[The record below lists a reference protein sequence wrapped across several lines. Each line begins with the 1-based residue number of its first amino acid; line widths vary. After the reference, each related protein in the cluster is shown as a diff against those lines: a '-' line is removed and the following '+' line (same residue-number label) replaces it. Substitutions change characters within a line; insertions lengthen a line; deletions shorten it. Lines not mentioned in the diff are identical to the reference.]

1 VNQNKVKMCWKKS
14 KVSARCILLLF
25 ISFATLVKANAQTSH
40 MYPPFTKWYQDPLG
54 LKPIQ
59 LSTAFGFVCGSAAV
73 AACLLLTKND
83 STFQKKL
90 SPYWEAGY
98 GLGYKPPYT
107 NVLQN
112 DIGILYGVR
121 KWISIGVCLTF
132 SHFKDQVNNTWTAG
146 MMPFARWYLYKSK
159 PLNVFFQYGA
169 GISYSFE
176 KFPLTG
182 TGWEADTARTG
193 TQFNFLSKYGVGIEV
208 HLQKRFS
215 FETGIRHFHL
225 SNGNIKGIQRNPSH
239 DSNLFFAGIIYNNF

>member
-1 VNQNKVKMCWKKS
+1 MCRKKFKVG
-14 KVSARCILLLF
+14 ARFILVLF
-25 ISFATLVKANAQTSH
+25 ISFATLVKTNGQTSH

-59 LSTAFGFVCGSAAV
+59 LSTAFGFVCGSATV

-83 STFQKKL
+83 SAFQKKL
-90 SPYWEAGY
+90 SPYWEGGY
-98 GLGYKPPYT
+98 GVGYKPPYT

-121 KWISIGVCLTF
+121 KWMSLGISLNF
-132 SHFKDQVNNTWTAG
+132 SHFKDQVNDTWTAG

-159 PLNVFFQYGA
+159 PLNLFFQYGA
-169 GISYSFE
+169 GISYSFA

-193 TQFNFLSKYGVGIEV
+193 TRFNFLSRYGAGIEV
-208 HLQKRFS
+208 HLKKRFS

-239 DSNLFFAGIIYNNF
+239 DSNMFFAGIIYNNF